1 MARFL
6 AIERETVFL
15 KALIDEAR
23 RLLGRELTGT
33 ELKRIKLPQREW
45 DSRLDT
51 IKPIANAWK
60 PSGSRFWKASKKNR
74 RNTSFERIAREPTR
88 SLSTESDA
96 AISVAG
102 FLNTR

>member
-33 ELKRIKLPQREW
+33 ELKRIKLPQPNGIAGLTR
-45 DSRLDT
+45 S
-51 IKPIANAWK
+51 KPIANAWK

-102 FLNTR
+102 FSNTR

>member
-33 ELKRIKLPQREW
+33 ELKRIKLPQPNGIAGLTR
-45 DSRLDT
+45 SNRLQT
-51 IKPIANAWK
+51 P
-60 PSGSRFWKASKKNR
+60 GSRAARDSGKHPR
-74 RNTSFERIAREPTR
+74 RTAEIPPSNE
-88 SLSTESDA
+88 
-96 AISVAG
+96 
-102 FLNTR
+102 